1 MIDYAYHLDL
11 IDLALG
17 ELNHISLPLIL
28 QDDTHV
34 RCEFTSNYVYHPE
47 VYIGSEYLNIVEST
61 DITRV

>member
-34 RCEFTSNYVYHPE
+34 RCELDSSRFR
-47 VYIGSEYLNIVEST
+47 
-61 DITRV
+61 TRFLWERTTKQGIRVTV

>member
-34 RCEFTSNYVYHPE
+34 RCEFTSNYVPAAVAQQPCMLE
-47 VYIGSEYLNIVEST
+47 CTVTE
-61 DITRV
+61 